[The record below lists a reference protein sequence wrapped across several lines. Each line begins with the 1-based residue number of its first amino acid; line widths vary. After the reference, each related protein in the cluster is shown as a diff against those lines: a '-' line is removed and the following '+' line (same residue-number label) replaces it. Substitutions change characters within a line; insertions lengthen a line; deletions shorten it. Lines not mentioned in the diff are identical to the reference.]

1 MNRKKEPTR
10 PIPAGPRPTGPKAF
24 DRGPLVPGAVAV
36 LTALAVAGCSSGS
49 SSPSSSSAAASSASS
64 ASASSAS
71 SPATSAS
78 SAAGGSASP
87 GGPGGSNQLQA
98 DYQKVIRNV
107 LPSVVQITTSVG
119 LGSGIVYDDKG
130 DIVTNAHVVGTATT
144 FAVTL
149 AGSTKPLDAT
159 LVATYP
165 DSDLA
170 VIRLSSPPDGLRPAA
185 FGDSTKVEL
194 GQITLAMGSPLG
206 LASSVTQGIVSAT
219 GRTVTEPRGEGS
231 PGAVIGN
238 MVQTS
243 AAINPGNSGGAL
255 VNLDSQVIGIN
266 TLAATEPEANGAAA
280 PGIGFAIPASTVT
293 SIADQLIKDGKVTN
307 SGRAALGISA
317 ATYFD
322 QNFRPAGAVVVTVV
336 AGGPAASA
344 GIQAGDVITKIG
356 DTPVDSLNSLTGALA
371 SLAPGSKAAVTYSR
385 DGRSATVDVTLGTLG
400 TP

>member
-1 MNRKKEPTR
+1 ML
-10 PIPAGPRPTGPKAF
+10 A
-24 DRGPLVPGAVAV
+24 PGTLAV
-36 LTALAVAGCSSGS
+36 LTALALAGCSSGS
-49 SSPSSSSAAASSASS
+49 SSDSSSPQSGSPAVTAAATG
-64 ASASSAS
+64 
-71 SPATSAS
+71 SPSQ
-78 SAAGGSASP
+78 P
-87 GGPGGSNQLQA
+87 GGANQLQS
-98 DYQKVIRNV
+98 DYQRVIGDV
-107 LPSVVQITTSVG
+107 LPSVVQITTGSG

-144 FAVTL
+144 FTVTL

-159 LVATYP
+159 LVASYP

-170 VIRLSSPPDGLRPAA
+170 VIKLSSPPDGLKPAA

-206 LASSVTQGIVSAT
+206 LSSSVTQGIVSAT
-219 GRTVTEPRGEGS
+219 GRTVSEPGTQGS

-266 TLAATEPEANGAAA
+266 TLAATEPESNGAAA

-293 SIADQLIKDGKVTN
+293 SIADQLIKEGKVTN
-307 SGRAALGISA
+307 SGRAALGITA
-317 ATYFD
+317 RTYFD
-322 QNFRPAGAVVVTVV
+322 QNFRPAGAVVVAV
-336 AGGPAASA
+336 APDGPAGSA
-344 GIQAGDVITKIG
+344 GLQVGDVITRIG
-356 DTPVDSLNSLTGALA
+356 DTPVDSLNSLTTALA
-371 SLAPGSKAAVTYSR
+371 SLAPGSKVTVTYTR
-385 DGRSATVDVTLGTLG
+385 DGRSRSADVTLGTLE